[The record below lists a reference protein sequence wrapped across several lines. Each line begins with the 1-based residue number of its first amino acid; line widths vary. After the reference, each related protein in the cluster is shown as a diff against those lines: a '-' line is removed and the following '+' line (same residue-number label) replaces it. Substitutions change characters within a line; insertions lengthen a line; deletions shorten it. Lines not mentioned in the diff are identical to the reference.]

1 MNNPTQFNHTIG
13 WDVGGAHLKAALLDT
28 NGALLQVLQV
38 PCALWRGLPELDAAI
53 DKILNHFEVK
63 TALHAITMTGEL
75 VDIFANREAGVNAI
89 SALMDA
95 KLNGLKLFYSGA
107 RTLADFSC
115 FLTLSEVSQSWQS
128 IASANWL
135 ASACFS
141 ARQLQTLKNSNHALL
156 VDIGS
161 TTTDFVSLING
172 QPSCLGFTDAARM
185 QSEEL
190 VYTGVIRTP
199 LMALAQQISFNLGA
213 TSVAA
218 EFFATSADV
227 YRLTGDLLVADD
239 MAETADGKDKSIF
252 SSARRIARMVG
263 YDVEDADMIT
273 WNRLAEAFK
282 EKQIERLTKVT
293 MVHLDRI
300 AKTSNVPEI
309 CIIGAGVGRFLVK
322 QIAENMHLNYLD
334 VSDLF
339 NCNIASPQHSQAS
352 VCLPAYAIACL
363 IYQHEIAS

>member
-1 MNNPTQFNHTIG
+1 MNKPTHFNHTIG

-53 DKILNHFEVK
+53 DKVLNHFEIK

-89 SALMDA
+89 CALMDA
-95 KLNGLKLFYSGA
+95 KLNGIKLFFSGA
-107 RTLADFSC
+107 KTRADFSE
-115 FLTLSEVSQSWQS
+115 FLTLSDVSESWQS

-161 TTTDFVSLING
+161 TTTDFVPLING

-185 QSEEL
+185 QFEEL

-199 LMALAQQISFNLGA
+199 LMALAQQISFNLGV
-213 TSVAA
+213 TGVAA
-218 EFFATSADV
+218 EFFATSGDV
-227 YRLTGDLLVADD
+227 YRLIGDLLVADD

-263 YDVEDADMIT
+263 HDVEDADMIT
-273 WNRLAEAFK
+273 WHALAQAFK
-282 EKQIERLTKVT
+282 AKQIERLTEVT
-293 MVHLDRI
+293 MVHLDRMV
-300 AKTSNVPEI
+300 KTSNRKGI
-309 CIIGAGVGRFLVK
+309 SLIGAGVGRFLVK
-322 QIAENMHLNYLD
+322 QIAENMHLTYLD
-334 VSDLF
+334 VSDLL
-339 NCNIASPQHSQAS
+339 NCNITNVQQSHASA
-352 VCLPAYAIACL
+352 CLPAYATACL
-363 IYQHEIAS
+363 IYQHVIAA

>member
-1 MNNPTQFNHTIG
+1 MNKSTQFNRTIG

-53 DKILNHFEVK
+53 DMVLNHFEVK

-95 KLNGLKLFYSGA
+95 KLNGVKLFFSGA
-107 RTLADFSC
+107 RTLADSSC
-115 FLTLSEVSQSWQS
+115 FLILSEVSQSWHS

-135 ASACFS
+135 ASAYFS
-141 ARQLQTLKNSNHALL
+141 AHRLQTLKNCNYALL

-161 TTTDFVSLING
+161 TTTDFLPIING
-172 QPSCLGFTDAARM
+172 QPSCLGFTDATRM
-185 QSEEL
+185 QFEEL

-218 EFFATSADV
+218 EFFATSGDV

-263 YDVEDADMIT
+263 HDVEDADMIT

-282 EKQIERLTKVT
+282 EKQIERLTEVT

-300 AKTSNVPEI
+300 ANTSNGREI
-309 CIIGAGVGRFLVK
+309 SIIGAGVGRFLVK
-322 QIAENMHLNYLD
+322 QIAEKMHLTYLD

-339 NCNIASPQHSQAS
+339 NCNITNAQHSQAS

-363 IYQHEIAS
+363 IYQHEIAA

>member
-1 MNNPTQFNHTIG
+1 MNNPNQFNHTIG

-28 NGALLQVLQV
+28 SGALLQVVQV

-53 DKILNHFEVK
+53 DEVLNHFEVK

-75 VDIFANREAGVNAI
+75 VDIFANREVGVNAI
-89 SALMDA
+89 SAFMDA
-95 KLNGLKLFYSGA
+95 KLNGVKLFYTGA
-107 RTLADFSC
+107 GTLADSSC
-115 FLTLSEVSQSWQS
+115 FLSLSEVSQSWQS

-141 ARQLQTLKNSNHALL
+141 AHQMQTLKNSNSALL

-161 TTTDFVSLING
+161 TTTDFVPLING

-185 QSEEL
+185 QFEEL

-199 LMALAQQISFNLGA
+199 LMALAQKISFNLGV

-218 EFFATSADV
+218 EFFATSGDV
-227 YRLTGDLLVADD
+227 YRLTGDLLLADD
-239 MAETADGKDKSIF
+239 MAETADGKDISIF

-263 YDVEDADMIT
+263 HDVEDADMIS
-273 WNRLAEAFK
+273 WHQLAQAFK
-282 EKQIERLTKVT
+282 DKQIERLTEVTKVN
-293 MVHLDRI
+293 LDRI
-300 AKTSNVPEI
+300 AKTGNGRGIS
-309 CIIGAGVGRFLVK
+309 IIGAGVGRFLVK
-322 QIAENMHLNYLD
+322 QIAEKMHLNYLD

-339 NCNIASPQHSQAS
+339 NCNIETPRQSQAS
-352 VCLPAYAIACL
+352 VCLPAYAVACL
-363 IYQHEIAS
+363 VYQHEIAA